1 MHIAAGLG
9 LGGNE
14 AYPGVFQPFG
24 GFVDGVTPEGGY
36 VRLPTR
42 KYTCNPLLLWCVGLR
57 DRLLVITGEDGCVG
71 IGIELKAD
79 LHAVFTPL
87 LKRSPAIP
95 HKESSAPSP
104 QPLGSL

>member
-1 MHIAAGLG
+1 MCATQ
-9 LGGNE
+9 E

-24 GFVDGVTPEGGY
+24 GFVDGVTPEDGY

-42 KYTCNPLLLWCVGLR
+42 
-57 DRLLVITGEDGCVG
+57 EDGCVG

-87 LKRSPAIP
+87 LKRDPPIP